1 MSPMTINPDN
11 FPKRTLMAVG
21 LMLLV
26 ILVSVTVV
34 RVAHLHTDVTV
45 AQPTIVERSLRFE
58 DRIDGSIA
66 VIDAQSLAEIAQ
78 IAPGSNGFLRSTVRG
93 LVRERKRR
101 ELGPEMPFVLAIRTD
116 GRLTLDDPATSRHV
130 DLDAFGSVNAIVFRH
145 FLPGVHIAAST
156 AASPG
161 VTVVN
166 R

>member
-11 FPKRTLMAVG
+11 FPKRTLMAIG
-21 LMLLV
+21 LMLLA

-34 RVAHLHTDVTV
+34 RVAHLNNDETL
-45 AQPTIVERSLRFE
+45 VEPALIERALRFE
-58 DRIDGSIA
+58 DRNDGSIA
-66 VIDAQSLAEIAQ
+66 VIDGQSLAEIAQ

-145 FLPGVHIAAST
+145 FLPGQYVAAST

-161 VTVVN
+161 VTVIN